1 LQLPPILSFPLRDM
15 RLPPGRVRIET
26 NHLPPLKH
34 RTNLSVHLDSVRS
47 PPASSKPR
55 RLLPHP
61 NLKQMPIRHPTPHK
75 GSRIRLT
82 PVTPP
87 RTVEPD
93 HNPITV
99 RNKLVNLRDS
109 PPIRGSNPRIR
120 RVSDLIQKVRPGR
133 LRIRIRLPNL
143 RHNRTKIHMPRR
155 TRRIM
160 QHAPIR
166 MPRRI
171 PVRKPETRHQR
182 PLVSHIS
189 VRRRLTV

>member
-34 RTNLSVHLDSVRS
+34 RTHLSVHLDSVRS

-87 RTVEPD
+87 RTVAPD

-99 RNKLVNLRDS
+99 RNKLVHLRDS

-120 RVSDLIQKVRPGR
+120 RVSDLIQKVGPGLR
-133 LRIRIRLPNL
+133 RIRFGLPNL
-143 RHNRTKIHMPRR
+143 RHNGTKITMPGRKGR
-155 TRRIM
+155 TM
-160 QHAPIR
+160 NKDPIR
-166 MPRRI
+166 FPRQT
-171 PVRKPETRHQR
+171 PVRKQR
-182 PLVSHIS
+182 
-189 VRRRLTV
+189 T